1 MPGAAWKSAL
11 SPAIPRSALPK
22 SCPRT
27 ASSGAATSARNGP
40 RSRGVT
46 GRKRASPTESSSRSR
61 PPSKPLD
68 KLLKQ
73 ELAGQLDMAFI
84 DADKTNYDNYYER
97 CLKLVRQGGAILIDN
112 VLWGGS
118 VANLADKDADTEAIR
133 KLNAKLQKDDRIDL
147 TLFSVGDGM
156 TCAVKR

>member
-1 MPGAAWKSAL
+1 M
-11 SPAIPRSALPK
+11 
-22 SCPRT
+22 
-27 ASSGAATSARNGP
+27 
-40 RSRGVT
+40 
-46 GRKRASPTESSSRSR
+46 
-61 PPSKPLD
+61 
-68 KLLKQ
+68 
-73 ELAGQLDMAFI
+73 
-84 DADKTNYDNYYER
+84 
-97 CLKLVRQGGAILIDN
+97 RQGGAILIDN